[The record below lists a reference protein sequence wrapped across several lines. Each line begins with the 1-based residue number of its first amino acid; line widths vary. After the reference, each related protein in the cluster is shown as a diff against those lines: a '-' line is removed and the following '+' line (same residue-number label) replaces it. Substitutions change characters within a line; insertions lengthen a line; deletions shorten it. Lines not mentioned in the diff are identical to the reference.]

1 MNKTSHHGRTLPVIG
16 ALWLIWSYNWI
27 VVKEGLQF
35 SGPFD
40 FSALRCIFGSAVM
53 FAVLKFSGRSLAPP
67 PLGRCFLLGLFQ
79 TTGFL
84 CFSSWALVEGAVGK
98 SAVLIYTFPFWTLL
112 FARIALGERI
122 CGLQWLGV
130 ALAGTGLAL
139 LLEPWNAGGNQFS
152 RILAVL
158 SGVSWAISTIIA
170 KHWRSRDD
178 FDLLRVTTWQL
189 LLGGIVCSAIA
200 IAVPARPVVWNSYF
214 FTLIAA
220 SGIVATAFGWMLW
233 LHILKRLTAGVAG
246 LGMMA
251 VPALGVLFSRL
262 HYGETFDRFEITGM
276 LMLGVSLLVLSW
288 FNLRNQQ
295 GKPALPQE

>member
-1 MNKTSHHGRTLPVIG
+1 MPSTRRFGRTVPAIG

-53 FAVLKFSGRSLAPP
+53 FAVLKLSGKSLAPP

-122 CGLQWLGV
+122 RGLQWLGV
-130 ALAGTGLAL
+130 TLAAIGLLL
-139 LLEPWNAGGNQFS
+139 LLEPWNAAGNQFS
-152 RILAVL
+152 RVLAVL
-158 SGVSWAISTIIA
+158 SGVSWAISTIVA

-189 LLGGIVCSAIA
+189 LLGGMVCSAIA
-200 IAVPARPVVWNSYF
+200 VAVPARPVVWNGYF
-214 FTLIAA
+214 FLLIAA
-220 SGIVATAFGWMLW
+220 SGIIATALGWMLW
-233 LHILKRLTAGVAG
+233 LHILQRLTAGVAG

-262 HYGETFDRFEITGM
+262 HYGETFDRIEIAGM
-276 LMLGVSLLVLSW
+276 LMLAISLLVLSW
-288 FNLRNQQ
+288 FNLRHQG
-295 GKPALPQE
+295 GKPAPLQE

>member
-1 MNKTSHHGRTLPVIG
+1 VNDSGRNGRTWPVI
-16 ALWLIWSYNWI
+16 AVLWLIWSYNWI

-40 FSALRCIFGSAVM
+40 FSALRCIFGSLVM
-53 FAVLKFSGRSLAPP
+53 FAVLKLSGKPLAPP
-67 PLGRCFLLGLFQ
+67 PLGRCFVLGLFQ

-98 SAVLIYTFPFWTLL
+98 SAVLIYIFPFWTLL

-122 CGLQWLGV
+122 RGLQWLGV
-130 ALAGTGLAL
+130 ALAATGLVL

-158 SGVSWAISTIIA
+158 SGVSWAISTVVA

-189 LLGGIVCSAIA
+189 LLGGIVCSALA
-200 IAVPARPVVWNSYF
+200 VAVPAQPVVWNSYF
-214 FTLIAA
+214 FMLIAA

-262 HYGETFDRFEITGM
+262 HYGETFDQVEIAGM
-276 LMLGVSLLVLSW
+276 LMLGISLLVLSW
-288 FNLRNQQ
+288 FNLRHA
-295 GKPALPQE
+295 GATPVRPTE

>member
-1 MNKTSHHGRTLPVIG
+1 MQSTDHRGRALPLIC

-53 FAVLKFSGRSLAPP
+53 FALLKLSGRSLAPP

-112 FARIALGERI
+112 FARLALGEKIR
-122 CGLQWLGV
+122 GLQWLGV
-130 ALAGTGLAL
+130 TLAAGGLVL
-139 LLEPWNAGGNQFS
+139 LLEPWNSAGNQFS
-152 RILAVL
+152 RVLAVL

-170 KHWRSRDD
+170 KHWRGRDD

-200 IAVPARPVVWNSYF
+200 FAVPEKPVVWNGYF
-214 FTLIAA
+214 ILLISA

-233 LHILKRLTAGVAG
+233 LHILKHLSAGVAG

-251 VPALGVLFSRL
+251 VPALGVFFSRM
-262 HYGETFDRFEITGM
+262 HYAETFNRTEIFGM
-276 LMLGVSLLVLSW
+276 LLLAASLLLLAW
-288 FNLRNQQ
+288 FNARQSA
-295 GKPALPQE
+295 PLPSTRPE

>member
-1 MNKTSHHGRTLPVIG
+1 MC
-16 ALWLIWSYNWI
+16 ALSLIWSYNWI
-27 VVKEGLQF
+27 IVKEGLQF

-53 FAVLKFSGRSLAPP
+53 FSVLKISGKSLAPP

-122 CGLQWLGV
+122 RGLQWLGV
-130 ALAGTGLAL
+130 ALAAAGLVL
-139 LLEPWNAGGNQFS
+139 LLEPWNFGGNQFS
-152 RILAVL
+152 RVLAVL

-189 LLGGIVCSAIA
+189 LLGGIVCGIVAT
-200 IAVPARPVVWNSYF
+200 AVPSNSLDWNGYF
-214 FTLIAA
+214 VALIAA

-251 VPALGVLFSRL
+251 VPALGVFFSRL
-262 HYGETFDRFEITGM
+262 HYNESFDRVEVAGM
-276 LMLGVSLLVLSW
+276 LMLGVSLLLLSW
-288 FNLRNQQ
+288 FNWRNQ
-295 GKPALPQE
+295 GGAPALPPES